1 MFTMRVTPKRSDRPA
16 ATKKSPEAAE
26 SPLSAWNRM
35 ALWVIAGALIPPPQV
50 GPARLAHHSCG
61 TRASPGFVGRA
72 GPRPPRK
79 WIARF
84 DLSRSH
90 PPAVVDGSPAT
101 RKGGNIL
108 VCHRPQFFH
117 LGIGRKHRSA
127 VHVLEVRH
135 GAGALLE
142 RDRPHIGAHGGL
154 MVAGAVGEGAERAVD
169 FQALEGPRPAS
180 RYRSSRPRSCRRPAI
195 SW

>member
-35 ALWVIAGALIPPPQV
+35 ALWVIAGALIPPAQV
-50 GPARLAHHSCG
+50 GPARPAHHSCG

-72 GPRPPRK
+72 APRAARK

-101 RKGGNIL
+101 RKGGNIF

-127 VHVLEVRH
+127 VHILEVGH
-135 GAGALLE
+135 GAGALLQ
-142 RDRPHIGAHGGL
+142 RGRPHKSAHGAL
-154 MVAGAVGEGAERAVD
+154 TAAGAVGGAA
-169 FQALEGPRPAS
+169 
-180 RYRSSRPRSCRRPAI
+180 
-195 SW
+195 